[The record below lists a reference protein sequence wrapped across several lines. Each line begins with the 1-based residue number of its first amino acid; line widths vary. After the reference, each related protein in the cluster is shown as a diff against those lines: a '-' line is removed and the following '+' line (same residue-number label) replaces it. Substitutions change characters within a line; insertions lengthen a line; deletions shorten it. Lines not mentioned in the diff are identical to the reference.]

1 MIEFRVVRSESLYF
15 NVGDVVRII
24 SDPKG
29 GEITVQPVN
38 THEFIELFKILAGTR
53 ESTSTDEISQ
63 RTITEFTYPIVF
75 TIDPTEMVGR
85 LKLFI
90 LDNESI
96 VFDLFPPKAPGD
108 GGPRS
113 GSGGG
118 FKS

>member
-1 MIEFRVVRSESLYF
+1 MIEFRVVKSESLYF

-29 GEITVQPVN
+29 GDIAVKPAN
-38 THEFIELFKILAGTR
+38 SAEFIELFRILAGTK
-53 ESTSTDEISQ
+53 ESSSTDEMSQ
-63 RTITEFTYPIVF
+63 RIITEITYPIVF
-75 TIDPTEMVGR
+75 TVDPTEMVGR

-90 LDNESI
+90 LDDESI
-96 VFDLFPPKAPGD
+96 VFDLFSPKIPGD